1 MQTTRYLYDM
11 EATDLASMNYKEALL
26 FKVSQG
32 NELLQKL
39 VHKDNM
45 TDYIR
50 MSKVMDAIKFN
61 ERLLDE
67 LRVGE
72 EC

>member
-1 MQTTRYLYDM
+1 MQTTKYLYDI
-11 EATDLASMNYKEALL
+11 EATTLVSMNYKEALL

-32 NELLQKL
+32 NKLLQQL

-45 TDYIR
+45 TNYIR

-67 LRVGE
+67 LEVVE
-72 EC
+72 D

>member
-1 MQTTRYLYDM
+1 MQTTKYLYDI
-11 EATDLASMNYKEALL
+11 EAVTLASMNYKEALL

-32 NELLQKL
+32 NELLQQL

-67 LRVGE
+67 LKVDE
-72 EC
+72 D

>member
-1 MQTTRYLYDM
+1 
-11 EATDLASMNYKEALL
+11 MNYKEALL

-32 NELLQKL
+32 NKLLQQL

-67 LRVGE
+67 LKVGE
-72 EC
+72 VR